1 MADENVNIE
10 VTGFQSLKGQIKEA
24 QIEYQKLLTDVNS
37 TPAAVN
43 AAAAKVADLK
53 DRFDDANDAVNALTG
68 AGKFQAVTKSLT
80 ALSGGFTALQG
91 AIGLAGGDAKD
102 FEKTFQKVQSAMA
115 LTQGLTALEDLGNAF
130 GNLKKVAVNAFQAI
144 KGAIGA
150 TGIGLLVVALGTIY
164 AYWDDIKAA
173 VSGVSAEQEKLNKL
187 AAADVA
193 AQSKKLDDLGAQDNI
208 LKLQGKSEKDIL
220 KMKMLQTDEVIA
232 ATEVQ
237 LQNQEATKKAQ
248 VDAAKRNKDILEGTL
263 KFLTAP
269 LAILLKTVDSVGK
282 ALGKD
287 FGLEEKLYGGI
298 AKMVFDP
305 KAVEEEGNKTI
316 EETKKQLTKLK
327 NDRAGFQL
335 QINAIDKQ
343 DSDNKKAKA
352 KTDADN
358 AKKAQEEAYKAEVDA
373 SKIKNDKLITDARTA
388 GKDTKD
394 LEVNA
399 KKELLAIQEEYDKKG
414 VELTK
419 EIADTKNAIANQQY
433 DNQKAVDEKRKEL
446 AKQTAE
452 ALVNTEL
459 EKRDAEIKAEQEK
472 FKVLI
477 DQYAVGTAEREALEK
492 QLAENIATITKTYSD
507 KQVQILLDAQNAII
521 DNEKASYADRIAAL
535 DKADQAVKEATTLTE
550 EEKTRIL
557 AENTQKRKD
566 LIEEERQSNLDAING
581 ILELATK
588 AAEATQAIG
597 DAVYA
602 GKLKNV
608 KKGSAEEEA
617 ILKKQFEFNKKM
629 QLAAAVIDGAKA
641 ATASL
646 AQSPVAIGP
655 VPNPAGIASLAF
667 VAITTAATIAKIAAT
682 QFEGGGGGG
691 GEGSGG
697 GGSKFAEGGFVSGPG
712 SSTSD
717 SIPARLSDGEFVVN
731 AKSTERFRGLLENI
745 NAAGNGKSM
754 GYAAGGWVGR
764 DKRYREER
772 QNIKGEFEFGLVSI
786 ADRLIKLEDKVN
798 QPMKT
803 YVVASDMTS
812 QQEADAK
819 IERIAQL

>member
-1 MADENVNIE
+1 MADENINIE
-10 VTGFQSLKGQIKEA
+10 VTGFQSLKAQIKEA
-24 QIEYQKLLTDVNS
+24 QIEYQKLMADVNAS
-37 TPAAVN
+37 PAAIA
-43 AAAAKVADLK
+43 AAAAKVGTLK
-53 DRFDDANDAVNALTG
+53 DELGDASESAKALGTT
-68 AGKFQAVTKSLT
+68 AGKFGAFTKGIAS
-80 ALSGGFTALQG
+80 LSGGFTALQG

-115 LTQGLTALEDLGNAF
+115 LTQGLTALADLGDAF
-130 GNLKKVAVNAFQAI
+130 SNMKTVAVNAFKAI
-144 KGAIGA
+144 KGAIGS

-164 AYWDDIKAA
+164 AYWDDIMAA

-248 VDAAKRNKDILEGTL
+248 VDAAKRNASILEGIL

-269 LAILLKTVDSVGK
+269 LAVLLKTVDAVGK

-287 FGLEEKLYGGI
+287 FGLEKGLYGGI

-305 KAVEEEGNKTI
+305 KEIEQEGDKAI

-343 DSDNKKAKA
+343 DTADKKAKA

-358 AKKAQEEAYKAEVDA
+358 AKKAQEDAYKAEVDA
-373 SKIKNDKLITDARTA
+373 NKIKNDKLITDARTA
-388 GKDTKD
+388 GKDTKE

-414 VELTK
+414 IELTK
-419 EIADTKNAIANQQY
+419 EIADTKNAIANQEY
-433 DNQKAVDEKRKEL
+433 DNQKAIDEKRKEL

-452 ALVNTEL
+452 ALVNTEQ

-492 QLAENIATITKTYSD
+492 QLAENIVAINKTYSD

-521 DNEKASYADRIAAL
+521 DNENATYEERIAAL
-535 DKADQAVKEATTLTE
+535 DKADQAVKDSTVLTE
-550 EEKTRIL
+550 EERTRIV

-566 LIEEERQSNLDAING
+566 LIEEERQANLDAINAG
-581 ILELATK
+581 LELATQ
-588 AAEATQAIG
+588 AAGATQAIG

-629 QLAAAVIDGAKA
+629 QLAAAIIDGAKA

-667 VAITTAATIAKIAAT
+667 VAITTAATLAKIAST
-682 QFEGGGGGG
+682 QYESSGGGGG
-691 GEGSGG
+691 GEGGAKPSTYADGG
-697 GGSKFAEGGFVSGPG
+697 YVSGPG
-712 SSTSD
+712 SSRSD

-731 AKSTERFRGLLENI
+731 AKSTAMYGGLLSMI
-745 NAAGNGKSM
+745 NQMGGGKGM
-754 GYAAGGWVGR
+754 ADGGPVTTSGS
-764 DKRYREER
+764 
-772 QNIKGEFEFGLVSI
+772 QSNFQIPI
-786 ADRLIKLEDKVN
+786 I
-798 QPMKT
+798 KT
-803 YVVASDMTS
+803 YVVASDMTT